1 MSIFAIWAEV
11 LSVLLLLFALLAI
24 EWVGDYGGE
33 PRYITSV
40 LIGT

>member
-11 LSVLLLLFALLAI
+11 LSVLLLLFIALAI
-24 EWVGDYGGE
+24 ERMGDYGDE
-33 PRYITSV
+33 PRYITSI